1 MLIASTV
8 KEVEGDFFCRSSH
21 RSLFVLVCVILFRWN
36 EEVKVSHLWVFIT
49 CQRNVSR
56 HWRSHEMKSCLLQTT
71 NWGEEEK
78 NWDTLS
84 SLQNITN
91 THFLFCPDHYSFRL
105 TWRYKTLLNHTTSW
119 GDVQFLA
126 TILVFFQSFLTT
138 HLEWSFV
145 KIRFLSC
152 PGAIKRMQNAFSMH
166 PKMLFYLA
174 LSFLGKKIHHFRMHW
189 VGILHSGLGFFN
201 TIFKSHNFSSFKIYN
216 DLRVCCY
223 DKIHNFLSD
232 SYTVEIN
239 ESFQIEIRNPL
250 KCRVV
255 LFKVWMRKIQGPQ
268 TYTKKCEMWQFFLI
282 LYSSLALRP
291 PPTYLWN
298 FFSAVSGICFDEFRE
313 VSDLRL
319 W

>member
-126 TILVFFQSFLTT
+126 TILVFFQSFFIDVCG
-138 HLEWSFV
+138 SFPDEGV
-145 KIRFLSC
+145 EICSSSKWCKHRI
-152 PGAIKRMQNAFSMH
+152 
-166 PKMLFYLA
+166 LFKFIWRA
-174 LSFLGKKIHHFRMHW
+174 SNSQIQSWCVFLG
-189 VGILHSGLGFFN
+189 
-201 TIFKSHNFSSFKIYN
+201 
-216 DLRVCCY
+216 
-223 DKIHNFLSD
+223 
-232 SYTVEIN
+232 
-239 ESFQIEIRNPL
+239 
-250 KCRVV
+250 
-255 LFKVWMRKIQGPQ
+255 
-268 TYTKKCEMWQFFLI
+268 
-282 LYSSLALRP
+282 P
-291 PPTYLWN
+291 P
-298 FFSAVSGICFDEFRE
+298 
-313 VSDLRL
+313 
-319 W
+319 